1 MTTDRK
7 NIGET
12 QARVPVGVGQAASTL
27 GEIRPALGNPVRA
40 RGATPKA
47 ITVVIPARNE
57 EALIARTVEAALASA
72 RVLAGLP
79 HAHLDETPVEIIVI
93 DNASTDRTA
102 QVLAP
107 LVEQAGV
114 RLVGCG
120 EPKAACARNLGA
132 ELAQGRV
139 LVFVDADTLMPPE
152 ALARIAL
159 LCDEQGY
166 EGGFTGLSS
175 LDGGVKAQ
183 LWWAFWEHVR
193 ALPIARAKA
202 MSALMFV
209 TRAVFH
215 ELGGFHE
222 GRTLGEE
229 WSILAGLYKKRPA
242 KFAYDR
248 TLTAMTSSRRMEL
261 QPFGYAR
268 VLLQYVRIVLSPEAD
283 VRYSDAIRGQAA

>member
-1 MTTDRK
+1 MAPTEK
-7 NIGET
+7 
-12 QARVPVGVGQAASTL
+12 S
-27 GEIRPALGNPVRA
+27 
-40 RGATPKA
+40 

-57 EALIARTVEAALASA
+57 EALLARTVEAALAAA
-72 RVLAGLP
+72 RALARRPG
-79 HAHLDETPVEIIVI
+79 AHLDDTPVEILVV
-93 DNASTDRTA
+93 DNASTDGTA
-102 QVLAP
+102 ESLRALVLG
-107 LVEQAGV
+107 AGV

-132 ELAQGRV
+132 ALAQGRI
-139 LVFVDADTLMPPE
+139 LVFVDADTLMPVD
-152 ALARIAL
+152 ALSRIAQ
-159 LCDEQGY
+159 LCDEEGY

-175 LDGGVKAQ
+175 LEGGVKAQ
-183 LWWAFWEHVR
+183 LWWIFWEHVR

-209 TRAVFH
+209 TRAVFD

-242 KFAYDR
+242 RFAYDR

-268 VLLQYVRIVLSPEAD
+268 VLLQYVRVVLSPDAD

>member
-1 MTTDRK
+1 MEK
-7 NIGET
+7 
-12 QARVPVGVGQAASTL
+12 S
-27 GEIRPALGNPVRA
+27 
-40 RGATPKA
+40 

-72 RVLAGLP
+72 RALAGRP
-79 HAHLDETPVEIIVI
+79 GAHLDDLPVEIIVV
-93 DNASTDRTA
+93 DNASTDGTA
-102 QVLAP
+102 EALGPA
-107 LVEQAGV
+107 LRAGV

-132 ELAQGRV
+132 AIARGRV
-139 LVFVDADTLMPPE
+139 LVFVDADTLMPE
-152 ALARIAL
+152 GALGRIAH
-159 LCDEQGY
+159 LCDAEGY

-175 LDGGVKAQ
+175 LEGGLRAQ
-183 LWWAFWEHVR
+183 LWWIFWEHVR

-209 TRAVFH
+209 TRDVFH

-229 WSILAGLYKKRPA
+229 WSILAGLYKKRPRR
-242 KFAYDR
+242 FAYDR

-261 QPFGYAR
+261 QSFGYAR
-268 VLLQYVRIVLSPEAD
+268 VLFQYVRVVLAPDSD
-283 VRYSDAIRGQAA
+283 VHYSDAIRSEAA